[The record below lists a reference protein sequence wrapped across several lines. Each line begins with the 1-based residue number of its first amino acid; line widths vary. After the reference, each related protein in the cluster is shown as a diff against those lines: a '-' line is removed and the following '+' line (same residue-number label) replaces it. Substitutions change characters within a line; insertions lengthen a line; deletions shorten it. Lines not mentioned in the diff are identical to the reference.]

1 MNTHTLNSRPL
12 ALWGWRAGG
21 AVSAAGSDR
30 QPAPYIRSFSALA
43 RSPPFAPSPFDH
55 SPPHVRSLSAAY
67 ALPRTTAVLTWA
79 MQEFSTV
86 PKAEVKNM
94 NSFFEAIATQKYDG
108 KKMVVTNFQVC

>member
-1 MNTHTLNSRPL
+1 
-12 ALWGWRAGG
+12 
-21 AVSAAGSDR
+21 
-30 QPAPYIRSFSALA
+30 
-43 RSPPFAPSPFDH
+43 
-55 SPPHVRSLSAAY
+55 
-67 ALPRTTAVLTWA
+67 